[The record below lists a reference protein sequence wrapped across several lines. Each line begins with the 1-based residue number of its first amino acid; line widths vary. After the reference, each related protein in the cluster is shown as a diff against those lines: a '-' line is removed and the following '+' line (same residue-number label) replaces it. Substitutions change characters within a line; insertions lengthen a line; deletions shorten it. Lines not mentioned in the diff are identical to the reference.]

1 VGETEPTFEAFYEE
15 THARLFTALCLVIGR
30 RHEAEKVMQEA
41 FVRVWERWDR
51 VGRLDSPTGYL
62 YRAAMNLVCSRQRRA
77 SIALRRTV
85 GLEPKTD
92 DLGAVEDRWSSPGRP
107 A

>member
-1 VGETEPTFEAFYEE
+1 
-15 THARLFTALCLVIGR
+15 
-30 RHEAEKVMQEA
+30 MQEA